1 MTEILEFLKTFDL
14 HMIISMG
21 LIMWF
26 FSRDIKNELK
36 GSIDN
41 LDKDVREMNTRVS
54 RLEGTVYGN
63 KVYKTLYDEKE
74 K

>member
-1 MTEILEFLKTFDL
+1 MSELLDFIKTFDL
-14 HMIISMG
+14 HTIIAMG

-41 LDKDVREMNTRVS
+41 LDKDVREMNTRLS
-54 RLEGTVYGN
+54 RVEGTIYGKN
-63 KVYKTLYDEKE
+63 VYKTLRDEKDE
-74 K
+74 